1 MERFKVVEK
10 VRGKARPRVT
20 RYRTFTP
27 KETKAYESLVRGIYL
42 SEIGKKFNGRV
53 AVFVD
58 VYRALPKSRP
68 KKVESEP
75 DTIKP
80 DCDNIGKIVL
90 DALNGV
96 AYNDDGQVTCLLVVK
111 HDRTR
116 TDERIEVSIGEYS
129 SIAVL
134 AKMIIS
140 AFRGYLAQ

>member
-1 MERFKVVEK
+1 MERFKVAEK

-20 RYRTFTP
+20 RYRAFTP
-27 KETKAYESLVRGIYL
+27 KETKTYESLVRGIYL
-42 SEIGKKFNGRV
+42 SEVGKKHNGRV

-96 AYNDDGQVTCLLVVK
+96 AYDDDGQVTCLLVVK

-116 TDERIEVSIGEYS
+116 TDERIEVSIGEYG
-129 SIAVL
+129 SISVL

-140 AFRGYLAQ
+140 AFRGYLVE

>member
-1 MERFKVVEK
+1 M
-10 VRGKARPRVT
+10 
-20 RYRTFTP
+20 
-27 KETKAYESLVRGIYL
+27 
-42 SEIGKKFNGRV
+42 
-53 AVFVD
+53 D
-58 VYRALPKSRP
+58 VCRALPKSRP

-80 DCDNIGKIVL
+80 DCDNVGKIVL

-96 AYNDDGQVTCLLVVK
+96 AYDDDGQVTCLLVVK

-116 TDERIEVSIGEYS
+116 TDERIEVSIGEYG